1 MVCFSIL
8 DWALEFVIFFFV
20 EGKVIII
27 IGGDNNYKNKDEEDR
42 VVISR
47 WARRKITSQFREEFL
62 DGSKSFIFSWN
73 KQHRAIHEEALL
85 HYFAQSGKE
94 GQKFEYHPKPKQPV
108 NVQSAQTHQK
118 PMSTASFPIVPKT
131 LNQKRSNS
139 RDADEQRYNRQ
150 LSNLGNDEAPGQR
163 EQRPLST
170 KTEG

>member
-1 MVCFSIL
+1 M
-8 DWALEFVIFFFV
+8 IFFFV

-47 WARRKITSQFREEFL
+47 WARRKINSQFREEFL

-85 HYFAQSGKE
+85 HYFGQSGKE
-94 GQKFEYHPKPKQPV
+94 GQKFEYQPKPKQPEDA
-108 NVQSAQTHQK
+108 QSAQTNQTREK
-118 PMSTASFPIVPKT
+118 SSSSDGSKDAEPKEESNKDSEQSGIGSL
-131 LNQKRSNS
+131 LN
-139 RDADEQRYNRQ
+139 DPRYNNQ
-150 LSNLGNDEAPGQR
+150 HSGSEKAPVQP

-170 KTEG
+170 KTQG